1 MPSHEKLWG
10 THHSGRV
17 AIPFGES
24 ELAKVQS
31 SECREVVIRGVAF
44 LLRKDKRKATVCRSD
59 RIGPYAQNCNFILT
73 LSLLRNF
80 DGLFCAFDCFKSE
93 FIVQMRK
100 ILCFLLTFAVSVRE
114 SSLVPFDIFP
124 RLAIGWHHSRRT
136 LSRSFLPLKCTHDK
150 KTPFPISRTLRPCGS
165 STG

>member
-1 MPSHEKLWG
+1 
-10 THHSGRV
+10 
-17 AIPFGES
+17 
-24 ELAKVQS
+24 
-31 SECREVVIRGVAF
+31 
-44 LLRKDKRKATVCRSD
+44 VCRSD

-124 RLAIGWHHSRRT
+124 RLDRMAS
-136 LSRSFLPLKCTHDK
+136 LEMDPLQV
-150 KTPFPISRTLRPCGS
+150 ISSAEMYT
-165 STG
+165 